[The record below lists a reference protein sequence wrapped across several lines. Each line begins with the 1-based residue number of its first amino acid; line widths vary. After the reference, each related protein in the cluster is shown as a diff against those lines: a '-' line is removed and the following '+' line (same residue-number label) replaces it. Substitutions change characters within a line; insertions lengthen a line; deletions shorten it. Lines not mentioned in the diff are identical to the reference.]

1 MRGHDLKP
9 KEDKTEPTLSH
20 MARLILLFSCEPP
33 WLQEVVENISGYYTG
48 ANEGPNKQRAHL
60 PPPPAVGIWFG

>member
-1 MRGHDLKP
+1 MRGLDLKT
-9 KEDKTEPTLSH
+9 KQDKIEPTLSH

-33 WLQEVVENISGYYTG
+33 WLQEVVENIRGYYTG

-60 PPPPAVGIWFG
+60 PPPPAVGISLG